1 MQMYVKRHIVELKI
15 KALEIVPVMY
25 VTSAVAKPEKN
36 SVLNEIRN

>member
-25 VTSAVAKPEKN
+25 VTAWSVAKKKRKKFSLE
-36 SVLNEIRN
+36 RN

>member
-25 VTSAVAKPEKN
+25 VTWSVAKKKRKKFSLE
-36 SVLNEIRN
+36 RN